1 MKNLLPLLLVA
12 LTCNITSAQSV
23 RDERSQ
29 SAAAQKILTK
39 WQADAD
45 RSQKRY
51 LHVFA
56 WTPADRP
63 LPENHEERLNRIL
76 KHIQAFYA
84 QEMDRHG
91 FGHLTI
97 NMHRTAE
104 GKVLIHSVK
113 GKKPYAEY
121 GKPSGNEIRQE
132 CSGVL
137 TAQGLD
143 PDQETMIIFCN
154 LAEWDPQALTF
165 SHKSPYYG
173 GGSAASGVCWQLD
186 SPELDIPN
194 LKLKQPM
201 IRDGEYG
208 RISLGRHNSIF
219 IGGMAHELG
228 HGLGLP
234 HCSPRPDE
242 EVRGQPI
249 MGTGNR
255 TYGEELRGEGQ
266 GAFLSFAHALRL
278 ATHPQFSGVTKQL
291 DVRPSV
297 ESSLKAIEVDGKA
310 IRVKGTV
317 KGEPPVYGVVAYFD
331 PEGNSDYNATT
342 MTAIPDAEGNFELAS
357 DALEKGKLGLLRIVP
372 LHCNGRVSEP
382 ANLQIPYRVEANGTP
397 DLSAAQARLEL
408 APFLEAYS
416 GRDQEKKKRLAGRI
430 KSPEGKAIADHL
442 LNLTAPTQSP
452 AEFKGNNPV
461 VALSTFKPTS
471 TEVGWMRGTFDR
483 VPDNSILLA
492 AGGQIFQRG
501 LYAHA
506 PARHVYSLGGKW
518 KQFTGKVGMA
528 DGHGGT
534 VQFII
539 KADGK
544 PLWQSAVIK
553 EGGIADFQVDVSG
566 VQELELTV
574 DPTTDGTGSDWGLW
588 LNPELHVEAAP

>member
-1 MKNLLPLLLVA
+1 MKKLLPLLLVA
-12 LTCNITSAQSV
+12 FACNITIAQSV
-23 RDERSQ
+23 RDERLQ

-39 WQADAD
+39 WQSDAD

-84 QEMDRHG
+84 NEMDRHG

-97 NMHRTAE
+97 NMQRTGE

-113 GKKPYAEY
+113 GQKPYADY
-121 GKPSGNEIRQE
+121 DKPSGNEIRKE
-132 CSGVL
+132 CMGVL

-154 LAEWDPQALTF
+154 LAEWDPKALTF

-173 GGSAASGVCWQLD
+173 GGTAASGVCWQLD

-194 LKLKQPM
+194 IKLKQPK

-208 RISLGRHNSIF
+208 NISLGRHNSIF

-242 EVRGQPI
+242 KVRGQPI
-249 MGTGNR
+249 MGLGNQ
-255 TYGEELRGEGQ
+255 TYGEEMRGEGQ

-278 ATHPQFSGVTKQL
+278 ATHPQFSGVSKQL
-291 DVRPSV
+291 DVRPKV
-297 ESSLKAIEVDGKA
+297 EASLKSIDVDGKA
-310 IRVKGTV
+310 IRVKGNV

-342 MTAIPDAEGNFELAS
+342 MTAIPDAAGDFEFAS
-357 DALEKGKLGLLRIVP
+357 DALAKGKLGELRIKP
-372 LHCNGRVSEP
+372 LHCNGLVSDSPELRLMYRVSP
-382 ANLQIPYRVEANGTP
+382 DGVPDISTAQI
-397 DLSAAQARLEL
+397 RLEL

-416 GRDQEKKKRLAGRI
+416 GRDQEKTKRLADRI
-430 KSPEGKAIADHL
+430 SSKQGAAIAKHL
-442 LNLTAPTQSP
+442 MSLSAPTKTP
-452 AEFKGNNPV
+452 AEAGG
-461 VALSTFKPTS
+461 STKSAPLTSFKPNTV
-471 TEVGWMRGTFDR
+471 EVGWMRGTFDR
-483 VPDNSILLA
+483 LPDNSVLLESA
-492 AGGQIFQRG
+492 GQIFERG

-518 KQFTGKVGMA
+518 KSLTGKAGIA
-528 DGHGGT
+528 DGHTGSA
-534 VQFII
+534 QFIV
-539 KADGK
+539 KGDNK
-544 PLWQSAVIK
+544 TLWQSDVVKAGQLV
-553 EGGIADFQVDVSG
+553 EFQVDLSG
-566 VQELELTV
+566 VQELELSV
-574 DPTTDGTGSDWGLW
+574 GPTPDGTRDDWGLW
-588 LNPELHVEAAP
+588 LAPELHAE